1 MRTIYQ
7 KIGWLGLV
15 AITLGS
21 CNKKLDLAPEGT
33 LTQNALLS
41 DSSNVAAFL
50 AGAYLS
56 LWNGCNGDQYL
67 IGDVATGIAQSYSSM
82 YVVGSYDP
90 LNTITEAFWNNNY
103 ATVNLANTVI
113 VDLASNA
120 TFNQGLQNQYI
131 AEAKF
136 IRAYSYFNL
145 LKLYGYGALQG
156 QMDNPGVPLNLQ
168 PFAGYTSAQ
177 NMPRST
183 NAIVYAQILS
193 DLRDAVQGLPSGY
206 SSDLMERSH
215 ATPGSAR
222 ALAARV
228 NLYMGNYDS
237 CNALCDLVLSDQH
250 YTLQPS
256 ITNVFPNNSAGNLSY
271 PFNPEIVFAF
281 PTSYDNYYNDIN
293 QLYYPYGYTTVSDS
307 FRITYQAG
315 DVRNTLMFDTISAY
329 GSLSILPVKFS
340 DPNDRDNLVM
350 IRLAELIL
358 DKAEALA
365 NINGLN
371 QTSVDL
377 LNRIH
382 QRSFPP
388 GQAPPPYTLAAF
400 STVQA
405 LINQILQEREWEF
418 ALEGHDRFD
427 RIRLG
432 KQPNPLLPASR
443 YALPIPQSE
452 INITGGLIVQNP
464 GY

>member
-1 MRTIYQ
+1 MRTLHI
-7 KIGWLGLV
+7 KLLWFGLV
-15 AITLGS
+15 VISLGS
-21 CNKKLDLAPEGT
+21 CNKKLELAPQGT

-90 LNTITEAFWNNNY
+90 LNTVTEAFWNNNY

-113 VDLASNA
+113 VSLASNA
-120 TFNQGLQNQYI
+120 TFSQTLQNQYI

-145 LKLYGYGALQG
+145 EKLYGYGALQG
-156 QMDNPGVPLNLQ
+156 QMDSLGVPLNLQ
-168 PFAGYTSAQ
+168 PYAGYTSAQ
-177 NMPRST
+177 NIPRST
-183 NAIVYAQILS
+183 NAAVYAQILQ
-193 DLRDAVQGLPSGY
+193 DLREATQVLPSGY
-206 SSDLMERSH
+206 STDLMERSH

-222 ALAARV
+222 ALAAVV

-237 CNALCDLVLSDQH
+237 CNALCDLVLNDPH
-250 YTLQPS
+250 YALQPS
-256 ITNVFPNNSAGNLSY
+256 ITDVFPNNTSGALSY

-293 QLYYPYGYTTVSDS
+293 QLYYMYGYTSISDS
-307 FRITYQAG
+307 FRVTYQQG
-315 DVRNTLMFDTISAY
+315 DVRNTLMFDTISLN
-329 GSLSILPVKFS
+329 GNTMIIPIKFS

-350 IRLAELIL
+350 IRLPELIL

-365 NINGLN
+365 DLNGVN
-371 QTSVDL
+371 QTSIDL
-377 LNRIH
+377 LNQIH
-382 QRSFPP
+382 QRAFAP
-388 GQAPPPYTLAAF
+388 GQAPALYTVSAF
-400 STVQA
+400 PTAQS

-452 INITGGLIVQNP
+452 ISITGGLIVQNP

>member
-1 MRTIYQ
+1 MRRLHI
-7 KIGWLGLV
+7 KLLWLGLL
-15 AITLGS
+15 AISLGS
-21 CNKKLDLAPEGT
+21 CNKKLDLAPQGT

-67 IGDVATGIAQSYSSM
+67 IGDVATGIATSYSSM

-103 ATVNLANTVI
+103 GTVNLANTVI
-113 VDLASNA
+113 VDLGANA

-145 LKLYGYGALQG
+145 IKLYGYGALQG
-156 QMDNPGVPLNLQ
+156 QMNNPGVPLNLQ
-168 PFAGYTSAQ
+168 PYAGYTSAQ
-177 NMPRST
+177 NIPRAT
-183 NAIVYAQILS
+183 NGVVYAQILQ
-193 DLRDAVQGLPSGY
+193 DLRDAAQALPSGY
-206 SSDLMERSH
+206 STDLMERSH

-222 ALAARV
+222 ALAERV

-237 CNALCDLVLSDQH
+237 CNALCDLVLNDPH
-250 YTLQPS
+250 YSLQPS
-256 ITNVFPNNSAGNLSY
+256 ITDVFPNNTAGTLSY

-293 QLYYPYGYTTVSDS
+293 QLFYPYGYTTISGS
-307 FRITYQAG
+307 FRSTYQPG
-315 DVRNTLMFDTISAY
+315 DVRNTLMFDTTASQAI
-329 GSLSILPVKFS
+329 IPIKFS

-350 IRLAELIL
+350 IRLAELVL
-358 DKAEALA
+358 DKAEALV
-365 NINGLN
+365 NLDGVNQGSIN
-371 QTSVDL
+371 L
-377 LNRIH
+377 LNEIH
-382 QRSFPP
+382 QRAFAP
-388 GQAPPPYTLAAF
+388 GQAPAPYTLSAF
-400 STVQA
+400 PTAQS
-405 LINQILQEREWEF
+405 LIDQILQEREWEF
-418 ALEGHDRFD
+418 ALEGHDRWD

-432 KQPNPLLPASR
+432 MQPNPLLPASR

-464 GY
+464 GYQ